1 VAERSAF
8 EEVRVLVRAG
18 FGGVDYRVEE
28 AAYEG
33 VGVDTR
39 GGGCVSCAGEEGRD
53 GSECACLS
61 YSVSISREWVIL
73 SEPADRITGELCMG

>member
-1 VAERSAF
+1 
-8 EEVRVLVRAG
+8 
-18 FGGVDYRVEE
+18 
-28 AAYEG
+28 
-33 VGVDTR
+33 VDTR